1 MSTGTPATAPSSR
14 QELIDY
20 CLRKLGAPVIE
31 INVDDDQISDRVD
44 DAIQYYRE
52 YHSDAIIRHYRK
64 HLITQQNVTDKYV
77 DIPDALLFVSRIF
90 PMTNNSSSSSGMW
103 SARYQMHLNDVY
115 DLQYAG
121 ALVNYEMTRQFLEM
135 LDMQLNGVPPVRF
148 NRHMSR
154 LYIDVDWGRTIM
166 VGDYIMID
174 AYSSIDPDEYTKIY
188 NDMFLK
194 RYTTALIKKQWG
206 ANLIKFEGIMLPGGV
221 TMNGRQIWDDANAEI
236 DALEAEMESKYE
248 LPVNFFVG

>member
-1 MSTGTPATAPSSR
+1 MALPSSR
-14 QELIDY
+14 QELVDY

-31 INVDDDQISDRVD
+31 INIDDDQISDRVD
-44 DAIQYYRE
+44 DAVQYYRE
-52 YHSDAIIRHYRK
+52 YHSDAVIRTYVK
-64 HLITQQNVTDKYV
+64 HQITTANATNKYI
-77 DIPDALLFVSRIF
+77 DIPDRYIFVSRIF

-135 LDMQLNGVPPVRF
+135 LDMTLNGVPPVRF
-148 NRHMSR
+148 NRHMNR
-154 LYIDVDWGRTIM
+154 LYIDVDFANTIIP
-166 VGDYIMID
+166 GDWIIID
-174 AYSSIDPDEYTKIY
+174 ASTTIDPDQYTDVY

-206 ANLIKFEGIMLPGGV
+206 ANLIKFEGIQLPGGV
-221 TMNGRQIWDDANAEI
+221 TMNGRQLWDDANAEI
-236 DALEAEMESKYE
+236 DKLEDEMESKWE
-248 LPVNFFVG
+248 KPIDFFVG

>member
-1 MSTGTPATAPSSR
+1 MASPNSR
-14 QELIDY
+14 QTLIDY
-20 CLRKLGAPVIE
+20 CLRSLGQPVIE

-44 DAIQYYRE
+44 EAIQFYRE

-64 HLITQQNVTDKYV
+64 HQLTQQNITDGYI
-77 DIPDALLFVSRIF
+77 DIPDQLLFVSRIF
-90 PMTNNSSSSSGMW
+90 PLGNNTVSSSGMW

-148 NRHMSR
+148 NRHMNR
-154 LYIDVDWGRTIM
+154 LYIDLDWGYRA
-166 VGDYIMID
+166 VAGDYVMVD
-174 AYSSIDPDEYTKIY
+174 AYSAIDPETYTDIY

-194 RYTTALIKKQWG
+194 KYTTALIKRQWG
-206 ANLIKFEGIMLPGGV
+206 INLKKFEGIQLPGGV
-221 TMNGRQIWDDANAEI
+221 TMNGQQIYQEAIEEI
-236 DALEAEMESKYE
+236 KQLEDEMELKYE
-248 LPVNFFVG
+248 KPVDFFVG

>member
-1 MSTGTPATAPSSR
+1 MAIPTSR
-14 QELIDY
+14 QTLIDY

-31 INVDDDQISDRVD
+31 INVDDDQVSDRVD
-44 DAIQYYRE
+44 EALQFYQE
-52 YHSDAIIRHYRK
+52 YHSDAVIRTYLK
-64 HLITQQNVTDKYV
+64 HQITATDVTNKYV
-77 DIPDALLFVSRIF
+77 DIPDRLLFVSRIF

-148 NRHMSR
+148 NRHMNR
-154 LYIDVDWGRTIM
+154 LFIDVDFGRTIIE
-166 VGDYIMID
+166 GDYIMID
-174 AYSSIDPDEYTKIY
+174 AYTTIDPDTYTDIY
-188 NDMFLK
+188 NDIFLK
-194 RYTTALIKKQWG
+194 KYTTALIKRQWG
-206 ANLIKFEGIMLPGGV
+206 ANLIKFEGIQLPGGV

-236 DALEAEMESKYE
+236 EKLEEEMELKYE
-248 LPVNFFVG
+248 KPVDFFVG

>member
-1 MSTGTPATAPSSR
+1 MASPASR

-31 INVDDDQISDRVD
+31 INVDDDQVNDRVD
-44 DAIQYYRE
+44 EAIQFYQE
-52 YHSDAIIRHYRK
+52 YHSDAVIKHYRK
-64 HLITQQNVTDKYV
+64 HLITSTDVTNKYV
-77 DIPDALLFVSRIF
+77 DIPDQLIFVSRIF

-121 ALVNYEMTRQFLEM
+121 ALINYEMTRQFLNM

-148 NRHMSR
+148 NRHMNR

-166 VGDYIMID
+166 AGDYIMVE
-174 AYSSIDPDEYTKIY
+174 AYSTIDPDDYTDIY
-188 NDMFLK
+188 NDIFLK
-194 RYTTALIKKQWG
+194 KYTTALIKRQWG
-206 ANLIKFEGIMLPGGV
+206 ANLIKFDGIQLPGGV

-236 DALEAEMESKYE
+236 EKLEGEMELKYE
-248 LPVNFFVG
+248 MPVDFMVG

>member
-1 MSTGTPATAPSSR
+1 MALPSSR
-14 QELIDY
+14 QELVDY

-31 INVDDDQISDRVD
+31 INIDDDQISDRVD
-44 DAIQYYRE
+44 DAVQYYRE
-52 YHSDAIIRHYRK
+52 YHSDAVIRTYVK
-64 HLITQQNVTDKYV
+64 HQITTLNAANKYI
-77 DIPDALLFVSRIF
+77 DIPDRYIFVSRIF

-135 LDMQLNGVPPVRF
+135 LDMTLNGVPPVRF
-148 NRHMSR
+148 NRHMNR
-154 LYIDVDWGRTIM
+154 LYIDVDFANTIIP
-166 VGDYIMID
+166 GDWIIID
-174 AYSSIDPDEYTKIY
+174 ASTTIDPDQYTDVY

-206 ANLIKFEGIMLPGGV
+206 ANLIKFEGIQLPGGV
-221 TMNGRQIWDDANAEI
+221 TMNGRQLWDDANAEI
-236 DALEAEMESKYE
+236 DKLEDEMESKWE
-248 LPVNFFVG
+248 KPIDFFVG

>member
-1 MSTGTPATAPSSR
+1 MAIPTSR
-14 QELIDY
+14 QTLIDY

-31 INVDDDQISDRVD
+31 INVDDDQVSDRVD
-44 DAIQYYRE
+44 EALQFYQE
-52 YHSDAIIRHYRK
+52 YHSDAVIRTYLK
-64 HLITQQNVTDKYV
+64 HQITAQNVTNKYV
-77 DIPDALLFVSRIF
+77 DIPDRLLFVSRIF

-148 NRHMSR
+148 NRHMNR
-154 LYIDVDWGRTIM
+154 LFIDVDFGRTIIE
-166 VGDYIMID
+166 GDYIMID
-174 AYSSIDPDEYTKIY
+174 AYTTIDPDTYTDIY
-188 NDMFLK
+188 NDIFLK
-194 RYTTALIKKQWG
+194 KYTTALIKRQWG
-206 ANLIKFEGIMLPGGV
+206 ANLIKFEGIQLPGGV

-236 DALEAEMESKYE
+236 EKLEEEMELKYE
-248 LPVNFFVG
+248 KPVDFFVG

>member
-1 MSTGTPATAPSSR
+1 MALPSSR
-14 QELIDY
+14 QELVDY

-31 INVDDDQISDRVD
+31 INIDDDQISDRVD
-44 DAIQYYRE
+44 DAVQYYRE
-52 YHSDAIIRHYRK
+52 YHSDAVIRTYVK
-64 HLITQQNVTDKYV
+64 HQITTLDAANKYI
-77 DIPDALLFVSRIF
+77 DIPDRYIFVSRIF

-135 LDMQLNGVPPVRF
+135 LDMTLNGVPPVRF
-148 NRHMSR
+148 NRHMNR
-154 LYIDVDWGRTIM
+154 LYIDVDFANTIIP
-166 VGDYIMID
+166 GDWIIID
-174 AYSSIDPDEYTKIY
+174 ASTTIDPDEYTDIY

-206 ANLIKFEGIMLPGGV
+206 ANLIKFEGIQLPGGV
-221 TMNGRQIWDDANAEI
+221 TMNGRQLWDDANAEI
-236 DALEAEMESKYE
+236 DKLEDEMESKWE
-248 LPVNFFVG
+248 KPIDFFVG